1 MRHLLLLCVA
11 LILSRPLMAIEEP
24 AFAVESRSGDLEFRR
39 YAPFVVARTTLP
51 AEMERTEAANAAFFI
66 LFKYIQ
72 GANTAQA
79 SIAMTAPVLQDKG
92 TKIAMTA
99 PVIQESGSDGWRV
112 AFVLPAEFN
121 METAPVPTD
130 ERVKLELVPERRVAA
145 LQYSGRWT
153 EANVTRHA
161 EQLLQSVKDAGAV
174 ATGPVETAYYNA
186 PYVTPFMRRNEVL
199 VTVDAAP

>member
-1 MRHLLLLCVA
+1 MRRLFLLCVA
-11 LILSRPLMAIEEP
+11 LILSGPLMAIEEP
-24 AFAVESRSGDLEFRR
+24 AYAVESRSGDIEFRR

-72 GANTAQA
+72 GANTAKA

-92 TKIAMTA
+92 TRIAMTA
-99 PVIQESGSDGWRV
+99 PVIQDAGSDGWRV

-121 METAPVPTD
+121 MTNAPVPTD
-130 ERVKLELVPERRVAA
+130 ERVTLELVPERRAAA

-153 EANVTRHA
+153 EANVARYTER
-161 EQLLQSVKDAGAV
+161 LLQGVKAAGAI
-174 ATGPVETAYYNA
+174 ASGPVETAYYNA
-186 PYVTPFMRRNEVL
+186 PYVPPFMRRNEVI
-199 VTVDAAP
+199 VSVK

>member
-11 LILSRPLMAIEEP
+11 LLLSGPLMAIEEP
-24 AFAVESRSGDLEFRR
+24 AYTIESRSGDIEFRR
-39 YAPFVVARTTLP
+39 YSAFVVARTTLP
-51 AEMERTEAANAAFFI
+51 PEMERTEAANAAFFI

-72 GANTAQA
+72 GANTAQT

-99 PVIQESGSDGWRV
+99 PVIQEAGSDGWRV

-121 METAPVPTD
+121 LDNAPAPTD
-130 ERVKLELVPERRVAA
+130 ERIRIEAVPERRAAA

-153 EANVTRHA
+153 EANVARYA
-161 EQLLQSVKDAGAV
+161 ERLLQGVKDAGVV
-174 ATGPVETAYYNA
+174 ANGPVESAYYNA
-186 PYVTPFMRRNEVL
+186 PYVPPFMRRNEVI
-199 VTVDAAP
+199 VTIDAPL